1 MRKVRLLKIFHPGF
15 AVLPLL
21 FLAQPAVAQRADAGQ
36 ANSGAR
42 RLTIADFQQYAP
54 INALDIVSRIPG
66 FSINGGDGRRG
77 FGDNAGNVL
86 IDGDRPSTKTDDIFT
101 LLTRIPAA
109 QVDYIELTESAG
121 GDGEARGKAQI
132 VNVVRKK
139 SIKPSGTYEG
149 GVTLGEH
156 GGIAPYAKGSVSL
169 RRGLTTIDLNGGYSS
184 DDTRGGGPEDF
195 FDGRRSL
202 IERRTYDGH
211 GGYKEGNLGAA
222 IKTRS
227 GSTKINANSKL
238 IWNDGFDDRLGPI
251 TGPTG
256 LAIGLEDL
264 RTKTPISN
272 FAYEIGG
279 DVEFPLAKKLTT
291 KLIALWGQEPQ
302 SNLTNVTTS
311 SVVRPTNSFTALS
324 HERASEGIFRVQNDW
339 AGIKNHA
346 VQFGAEIAFNRL
358 RSDLTQSSGTGGA
371 ITPLPASNVTVAEWR
386 VEPFVSDVW
395 SLSPTWKL
403 EAGLVYEASWL
414 TLSGDSRGKRSLQ
427 FLRPRLIGTWTISKQ
442 TTLELRAEREVSQLN
457 FSDFATSVDLS
468 QGNRVDVGNA
478 NLVPEQTSALSALIR
493 QKFMDRGS
501 IQLKAEYEF
510 IKDTQDRIPITLRD
524 TAGNITNRFDAVGNI
539 GDSKRW
545 NFELEMTLPF
555 DWITNGLGIKGMEVK
570 YTGHYHGSQVTDPVT
585 GLSRRMSGRPEWHQ
599 NWAFRHDLTNAGIS
613 WGFTAYKQ
621 APSTI
626 YFFDQTSQVRGKTD
640 LSLFVEYKKL
650 KIGTVQLQVFDATS
664 HLWERDRF
672 FFRDTRASGDINRI
686 IERDRRLDRRV
697 QLSLSGKF

>member
-1 MRKVRLLKIFHPGF
+1 MRKVRLLKKIHPKL
-15 AVLPLL
+15 AILPLL
-21 FLAQPAVAQRADAGQ
+21 FLVQPALAQQ
-36 ANSGAR
+36 AETGAK
-42 RLTIADFQQYAP
+42 RLTITDFQQYAP
-54 INALDIVSRIPG
+54 VNALEMVSRIPG
-66 FSINGGDGRRG
+66 FTINGGDGRRG

-101 LLTRIPAA
+101 LLNRIPAA

-139 SIKPSGTYEG
+139 GTKPSGTYEG
-149 GVTLGEH
+149 GITLGEH
-156 GGIAPYAKGSVSL
+156 GGAAPYLKSSVSL

-195 FDGRRSL
+195 FDGQRTLS
-202 IERRTYDGH
+202 ERRIYDGH

-227 GSTKINANSKL
+227 GNTKINANSKL
-238 IWNDGFDDRLGPI
+238 TWNDGFDNRLGPI

-256 LAIGLEDL
+256 LAIGLEKL
-264 RTKTPISN
+264 RTKAPINN
-272 FAYEIGG
+272 FAYEVGG
-279 DVEFPLAKKLTT
+279 DVEFALAKKLTT

-339 AGIKNHA
+339 TGIKNHA
-346 VQFGAEIAFNRL
+346 VQFGAEIAYNRL

-395 SLSPTWKL
+395 SLSPAWKL

-442 TTLELRAEREVSQLN
+442 TTLELRAEREVAQLN

-478 NLVPEQTSALSALIR
+478 NLVPEQTTALSALIR

-501 IQLKAEYEF
+501 IALKAEYEF

-545 NFELEMTLPF
+545 NIELEMTLPF
-555 DWITNGLGIKGMEVK
+555 DWITRGLGIKGMEVK
-570 YTGHYHGSQVTDPVT
+570 YTAHYHGSQVTDPVT
-585 GLSRRMSGRPEWHQ
+585 GLHRRMSGRPEWHQ

-613 WGFTAYKQ
+613 WGFTAFVH

-626 YFFDQTSQVRGKTD
+626 YFFDQISRVREKTD

-664 HLWERDRF
+664 HLWERDRL
-672 FFRDTRASGDINRI
+672 FFRDTRASGSINRI
-686 IERDRRLDRRV
+686 IERDRRLDRRF